1 MDERERRLQQRRAKR
16 RKNELIMKC
25 LIALLIL
32 LVIGL
37 AVVLVRELVISHGE
51 ETRRQ
56 ALIQENSQ
64 EEILL
69 SEGAQTEA
77 VQTAGDGQ
85 DGSAGAVS
93 QDGQS
98 LLDQA
103 ELMAAQYDYDGAMAL
118 LQSASDYSSNTEL
131 QEAAARFQ
139 QQKDACVSYPVDQV
153 THVFFHTLIRDT
165 SKAFDGDSKEGG
177 YNQVMTTISEFNSI
191 IQQMYDRGYVMV
203 SVHDMCQVNEDG
215 TVSRKEILLPE
226 GKKPFV
232 LSQDDVSY
240 YHYMDGDGFA
250 QKLIV
255 DENGDVK
262 NTYIEDDGSVSV
274 GDYDMVPLID
284 TFVKEHPDFS
294 YHGHKGIIALNTRS
308 SVAGLPHR

>member
-85 DGSAGAVS
+85 DGSAGPCPRTDRAFWTR
-93 QDGQS
+93 QS
-98 LLDQA
+98 
-103 ELMAAQYDYDGAMAL
+103 
-118 LQSASDYSSNTEL
+118 
-131 QEAAARFQ
+131 
-139 QQKDACVSYPVDQV
+139 
-153 THVFFHTLIRDT
+153 
-165 SKAFDGDSKEGG
+165 
-177 YNQVMTTISEFNSI
+177 
-191 IQQMYDRGYVMV
+191 
-203 SVHDMCQVNEDG
+203 
-215 TVSRKEILLPE
+215 
-226 GKKPFV
+226 
-232 LSQDDVSY
+232 
-240 YHYMDGDGFA
+240 
-250 QKLIV
+250 
-255 DENGDVK
+255 
-262 NTYIEDDGSVSV
+262 
-274 GDYDMVPLID
+274 
-284 TFVKEHPDFS
+284 
-294 YHGHKGIIALNTRS
+294 
-308 SVAGLPHR
+308 

>member
-77 VQTAGDGQ
+77 VQTAGGGQ

-118 LQSASDYSSNTEL
+118 LQSASGL
-131 QEAAARFQ
+131 QLQHRAAGSGGPLSA
-139 QQKDACVSYPVDQV
+139 A
-153 THVFFHTLIRDT
+153 
-165 SKAFDGDSKEGG
+165 EG
-177 YNQVMTTISEFNSI
+177 
-191 IQQMYDRGYVMV
+191 RL
-203 SVHDMCQVNEDG
+203 C
-215 TVSRKEILLPE
+215 LLP
-226 GKKPFV
+226 GGP
-232 LSQDDVSY
+232 
-240 YHYMDGDGFA
+240 GDPC
-250 QKLIV
+250 V
-255 DENGDVK
+255 
-262 NTYIEDDGSVSV
+262 
-274 GDYDMVPLID
+274 
-284 TFVKEHPDFS
+284 FS
-294 YHGHKGIIALNTRS
+294 IL
-308 SVAGLPHR
+308 